1 MTQLVEHK
9 SRTVRVREHLGKV
22 MLVTSAFVISS
33 SALAADD
40 AATNLLTSFKF
51 DTSPIVTF
59 IGMLFAAVVTVGTA
73 YMSIPMV
80 TKGLK
85 AIRAS
90 FS

>member
-9 SRTVRVREHLGKV
+9 PRTVREHLGKV

-33 SALAADD
+33 SAFAAGDT
-40 AATNLLTSFKF
+40 ATDLLSTFTF
-51 DTSPIVTF
+51 DTAPIIKF
-59 IGMLFAAVVTVGTA
+59 IGMLFAAVVAVGTA